1 VVVVVVVVVV
11 CLGKNFHRYLLG
23 AFGLK
28 QLLAPVI
35 SVFSFGMNEPY
46 IGKSRVLESPT
57 ISV

>member
-1 VVVVVVVVVV
+1 MVVVVVV